1 MFQNNDKDIVY
12 MAFQFSA
19 VFPGNLCC
27 KLGSKH
33 ELKGDLRELTTVT
46 KGAINIPYC
55 LVQNDIK
62 SGNLQRYLV
71 LLSAFTGTEA
81 KKTNWS
87 CLE

>member
-1 MFQNNDKDIVY
+1 

-19 VFPGNLCC
+19 VFP
-27 KLGSKH
+27 GSKH

-71 LLSAFTGTEA
+71 LLCAFTGTEA
-81 KKTNWS
+81 KETNWGCFGMEFLLALKS
-87 CLE
+87 